1 MLLISEIADNIFSVV
16 GEGELVLPGPIL
28 DGRATSPSC
37 GHRRLGPTGEVKN
50 RDEAER
56 VLKRHLPQVRV

>member
-1 MLLISEIADNIFSVV
+1 MLLISEIADNIFSVA

-37 GHRRLGPTGEVKN
+37 GHRRLGPTGDIETA
-50 RDEAER
+50 EAER